1 MEMCMNTS
9 EYERGNFL
17 EKFEE
22 RLAEER
28 RKHARKPFFMAV
40 DYATK
45 DRTYKDFIQNISTG
59 GVFIETRMPL
69 YAGQKLAMSFPLP
82 NCKKHVKITGKIVR
96 TNVQGIG
103 VKFLLMEQIG
113 KRFDLHE
120 LETTHQDSI
129 VTTIVTTKE
138 EKKMARVRKR
148 KVSWNPS
155 NASGVTGYKL
165 YWAVGK
171 EVNYDCDFA
180 ELGDVTEIIL
190 PDGVPSFPI
199 VAGDMELGVVAVD
212 HIGNESDMTKL
223 SAPFD
228 FTAPEAPTGLAVETI

>member
-1 MEMCMNTS
+1 MKMCMNTS
-9 EYERGNFL
+9 EYEQGNFL
-17 EKFEE
+17 DKFEE

-45 DRTYKDFIQNISTG
+45 DRTYKDFIQDISTG

-69 YAGQKLAMSFPLP
+69 HAGQKLAMSFPLP

-113 KRFDLHE
+113 KKFDLHE
-120 LETTHQDSI
+120 LETTHQDS
-129 VTTIVTTKE
+129 IVTTKE

>member
-1 MEMCMNTS
+1 
-9 EYERGNFL
+9 
-17 EKFEE
+17 
-22 RLAEER
+22 
-28 RKHARKPFFMAV
+28 
-40 DYATK
+40 
-45 DRTYKDFIQNISTG
+45 
-59 GVFIETRMPL
+59 
-69 YAGQKLAMSFPLP
+69 
-82 NCKKHVKITGKIVR
+82 
-96 TNVQGIG
+96 
-103 VKFLLMEQIG
+103 
-113 KRFDLHE
+113 
-120 LETTHQDSI
+120 
-129 VTTIVTTKE
+129 
-138 EKKMARVRKR
+138 MARVRKR

-223 SAPFD
+223 YAPFG
-228 FTAPEAPTGLAVETI
+228 FTAPDAPTGLTLETL

>member
-1 MEMCMNTS
+1 MNTS
-9 EYERGNFL
+9 EYEQGNFL
-17 EKFEE
+17 GKFEE

-28 RKHARKPFFMAV
+28 RKHVRKPFFMVV
-40 DYATK
+40 DYAAK
-45 DRTYKDFIQNISTG
+45 GRTYKDFIQNISTG

-96 TNVQGIG
+96 TNVQGVG

-113 KRFDLHE
+113 KRFDLNKLNE
-120 LETTHQDSI
+120 LEVTHQDPI
-129 VTTIVTTKE
+129 VKNIVTTKE
-138 EKKMARVRKR
+138 EKKMAKIRKR
-148 KVSWNPS
+148 KVRWNPS
-155 NASGVTGYKL
+155 SASGVKGYKL

-180 ELGDVTEIIL
+180 ELGDVTEVTL
-190 PDGVPSFPI
+190 PDDVPTFPT

-228 FTAPEAPTGLAVETI
+228 FTAPEAPTGLAVETL

>member
-9 EYERGNFL
+9 EYERGNFF
-17 EKFEE
+17 EKFKQ
-22 RLAEER
+22 RLEEER

-40 DYATK
+40 DYVTK

-120 LETTHQDSI
+120 LETTHQDS
-129 VTTIVTTKE
+129 IVTTKE

-228 FTAPEAPTGLAVETI
+228 FTAPEAPTGFAVETI

>member
-1 MEMCMNTS
+1 MNTS
-9 EYERGNFL
+9 EYEQENFL
-17 EKFEE
+17 AGVEG
-22 RLAEER
+22 RLSEER
-28 RKHARKPFFMAV
+28 RKHARKPFFMVV

-45 DRTYKDFIQNISTG
+45 GRTYKDFIQNISSG

-113 KRFDLHE
+113 KRLDLHE
-120 LETTHQDSI
+120 LKMTHQD
-129 VTTIVTTKE
+129 TIVTTKE
-138 EKKMARVRKR
+138 EKKMARIRKR
-148 KVSWNPS
+148 KVRWNPS
-155 NASGVTGYKL
+155 SASGVKGYKL

-180 ELGDVTEIIL
+180 ELGDVTEVTL
-190 PDGVPSFPI
+190 PDDVPTFPI

-228 FTAPEAPTGLAVETI
+228 FTAPEAPTGLSVETV

>member
-1 MEMCMNTS
+1 MEMCINTS

-17 EKFEE
+17 EKFEQ
-22 RLAEER
+22 RLEEER

-45 DRTYKDFIQNISTG
+45 DKTYKDFIQNISTG

-120 LETTHQDSI
+120 LETIHQDS
-129 VTTIVTTKE
+129 IVTTKE